1 MIYKQYKNF
10 EDLYKNLNRDI
21 ILNPD
26 QYVIGTSGNSAL
38 LPYLILESESA
49 EVGDSV
55 KKAYKNISKFQVLV
69 NKYLDI
75 EKFKDFLEKSKK
87 CSATSLTFYFNSNK
101 KPEVHR
107 YKNGGCILNFVLRR
121 LKRNEPWQE
130 ITIYYRTTQ
139 LNRAFAF
146 DLIFF
151 NKIIELLPNCNFKT
165 IRMAIVSPY
174 FDMLEACHQLDIF
187 DIDYNNLDLNSLIQ
201 KNIFNTRQKV
211 LTKVTGNY
219 VYHKY
224 QRIAR
229 EILKGLP
236 NKPINT
242 DNLKLF

>member
-1 MIYKQYKNF
+1 MIYKQYKSF
-10 EDLYKNLNRDI
+10 EDLFKELNRSI

-38 LPYLILESESA
+38 LPYLILESQSVEI
-49 EVGDSV
+49 GDSI
-55 KKAYKNISKFQVLV
+55 KKAYKNTSKFKVLV

-75 EKFKDFLEKSKK
+75 EKFKDFLEKAKN

-121 LKRNEPWQE
+121 LKRSDPWQE

-151 NKIIELLPNCNFKT
+151 NKLIELLPNCSFKT

-174 FDMLEACHQLDIF
+174 LDMLEASHQLDIF
-187 DIDYNNLDLNSLIQ
+187 DIDYNKLDLNSLIQ
-201 KNIFNTRQKV
+201 KHIYNTRQKV
-211 LTKVTGNY
+211 LTKETEKY

-229 EILKGLP
+229 EILKSQV

-242 DNLKLF
+242 DGLKLF